1 MEIQRVSPPAY
12 ISHEPADLHLPSVP
26 QTVLS
31 RPQVQ
36 GEITLPDLRTVLSP
50 DFEEASRFSQYR
62 SNGSPGS
69 PTSAGSL
76 PRIDPGYSSGNGAIS
91 NRETA
96 VLSPSEAG
104 SVMSIEERSG
114 RRSTSVVSMDDPDVR
129 IAAEALSGLGNPGIR
144 EHQRYD
150 RSILTQQADFS
161 RSPRSRP
168 LSHASPNSARASQQ
182 EPEPL
187 LQLFTKA
194 HPWVGG
200 TINGS
205 LNAYSTTKNYSPR
218 LVQYGANLVER
229 NITIPVVSTV
239 STVGRMTGVESGLRW
254 YYGGSA
260 TSVNDL
266 ERDNS
271 DSANKR
277 RRIGDMDL
285 EYGPLTSTGAI
296 RRDSQES
303 GLEGP
308 PAYRASK
315 PPSYREKASP
325 IDEEMQVAQPNG
337 SQSWSSQVF
346 VMTSGLGVA
355 LSQTSRNSLRFS
367 LSLLSNSAERV
378 STLMDALKMV
388 LEQYDQASDVFHQN
402 QSSAIEKGERQQTPD
417 HDESARRLAALLKKH
432 SDEIWHTLH
441 NVVNSV
447 SNYAGGALP
456 ENARQFV
463 RNQLMSLP
471 QRWRFVSDNQTGE
484 SETSRSAHR
493 MIAFA
498 TEGLDMMSQVS
509 QTMKLTL
516 ESAERWLERAGRRRE
531 LADSPQLLEKD
542 TDMHDADGRPSYLE
556 KQWGQD

>member
-1 MEIQRVSPPAY
+1 M
-12 ISHEPADLHLPSVP
+12 
-26 QTVLS
+26 
-31 RPQVQ
+31 
-36 GEITLPDLRTVLSP
+36 
-50 DFEEASRFSQYR
+50 
-62 SNGSPGS
+62 
-69 PTSAGSL
+69 
-76 PRIDPGYSSGNGAIS
+76 
-91 NRETA
+91 
-96 VLSPSEAG
+96 
-104 SVMSIEERSG
+104 
-114 RRSTSVVSMDDPDVR
+114 
-129 IAAEALSGLGNPGIR
+129 
-144 EHQRYD
+144 
-150 RSILTQQADFS
+150 
-161 RSPRSRP
+161 
-168 LSHASPNSARASQQ
+168 SHARPSSARATQQ

-205 LNAYSTTKNYSPR
+205 LNAYSTTKHYSPR

-229 NITIPVVSTV
+229 NITIPVASTV

-260 TSVNDL
+260 RPADELEHND
-266 ERDNS
+266 S

-277 RRIGDMDL
+277 RRLCDMDL
-285 EYGPLTSTGAI
+285 ESGPLSPTNKI

-303 GLEGP
+303 GLDGL

-315 PPSYREKASP
+315 PPSYREEASP
-325 IDEEMQVAQPNG
+325 VGTETQVGRPKDN
-337 SQSWSSQVF
+337 QSWSSQVF

-378 STLMDALKMV
+378 STLMDALKLV
-388 LEQYDQASDVFHQN
+388 LEHYDQASDAFHQN
-402 QSSAIEKGERQQTPD
+402 QDSAIEKGERPRTPD

-531 LADSPQLLEKD
+531 LVDSPQVIEKD
-542 TDMHDADGRPSYLE
+542 CDMTDVEAHPTYNE
-556 KQWGQD
+556 KQ